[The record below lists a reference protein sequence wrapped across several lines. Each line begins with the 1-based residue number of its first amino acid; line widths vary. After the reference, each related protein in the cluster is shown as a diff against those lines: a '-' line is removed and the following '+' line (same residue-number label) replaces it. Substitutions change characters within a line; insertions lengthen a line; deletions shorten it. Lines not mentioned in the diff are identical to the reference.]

1 MQIRGRSAMVLI
13 APAALIFA
21 VFVIYPLIR
30 GVQLSFTDAIGP
42 SGGNFVG
49 LKNYL
54 HALSDPT
61 VLHALGNTIVYTIVV
76 VVVQNGLALLV
87 AFWLF
92 KLERVRNFVRAGLLL
107 PAMMAF
113 VARSSAGVDSLG
125 PSSKVSATAARARL
139 P

>member
-49 LKNYL
+49 
-54 HALSDPT
+54 
-61 VLHALGNTIVYTIVV
+61 
-76 VVVQNGLALLV
+76 
-87 AFWLF
+87 
-92 KLERVRNFVRAGLLL
+92 
-107 PAMMAF
+107 
-113 VARSSAGVDSLG
+113 
-125 PSSKVSATAARARL
+125 
-139 P
+139 